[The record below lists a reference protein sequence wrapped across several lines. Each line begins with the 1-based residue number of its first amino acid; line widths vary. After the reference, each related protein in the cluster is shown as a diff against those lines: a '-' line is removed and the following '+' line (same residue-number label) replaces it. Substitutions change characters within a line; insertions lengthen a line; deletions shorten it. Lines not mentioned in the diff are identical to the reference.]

1 MRRQPVYFIIDA
13 SSSMGEEPIK
23 QIQNGMRSIIQ
34 ELRTVPYALETV
46 FVSVISFAEKAKIWM
61 PLTSICDFNEIESIH
76 CCNEK
81 SDFKSAL
88 ICLMSDIDRFVVKTT
103 TEQKGDWRPIIF
115 LFTNSYKW
123 EDADI
128 INHWD
133 EKFKKSKLIVVLSG
147 ESTVVGEFCS
157 ISDAVVQLKNINF
170 YNCTRFISDI
180 RYEYKYDDSLAN
192 VLENKSN
199 LF

>member
-1 MRRQPVYFIIDA
+1 
-13 SSSMGEEPIK
+13 MGEEPIK

-34 ELRTVPYALETV
+34 ELRTDPYALETV

-88 ICLMSDIDRFVVKTT
+88 ICLMSDIDRSVVKTT

-115 LFTNSYKW
+115 LFTNSYNW

-133 EKFKKSKLIVVLSG
+133 EKFKKRSKLIVVLSG
-147 ESTVVGEFCS
+147 DSTVSGEFCS
-157 ISDAVVQLKNINF
+157 ISDTVVQFKNINF
-170 YNCTRFISDI
+170 YNCTHFISDI
-180 RYEYKYDDSLAN
+180 GYEYKYDDSLAN
-192 VLENKSN
+192 VLENKIN